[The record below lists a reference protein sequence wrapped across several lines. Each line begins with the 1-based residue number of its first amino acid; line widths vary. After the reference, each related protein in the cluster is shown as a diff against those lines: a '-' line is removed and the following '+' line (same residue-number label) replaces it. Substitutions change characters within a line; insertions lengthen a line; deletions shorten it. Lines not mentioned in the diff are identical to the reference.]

1 MLQLLVIL
9 LAYGLGCSNMALY
22 LSKWNKVDLRAGG
35 SGNLGAS
42 NATLLLGWKAG
53 LLTAV
58 HDTGK
63 ALLAVLLLTPMTAA
77 LGVEVISFRMAFF
90 SDAIGHSAFAGVA
103 LGLLL
108 SIDPHWSIACVLGHI
123 YPAPMKFRGGKGF
136 APYVGMTL
144 ALHWK
149 FALVVLGVI
158 LLVTLLTDYI
168 VVGTTTTVLMVPSY
182 LGWTRQN
189 LWLACILLIGTIVII
204 CKHRENYI
212 RIWNGTEFRTTA
224 AFRRK

>member
-1 MLQLLVIL
+1 MLQLLTIL
-9 LAYGLGCSNMALY
+9 LAYSLGCSNMALY

-42 NATLLLGWKAG
+42 NATILLGWKAG
-53 LLTAV
+53 VLTAV
-58 HDTGK
+58 HDAGK
-63 ALLAVLLLTPMTAA
+63 ALLSVLLAQLLCPGSELMAA
-77 LGVEVISFRMAFF
+77 AAGIS
-90 SDAIGHSAFAGVA
+90 
-103 LGLLL
+103 
-108 SIDPHWSIACVLGHI
+108 CVLGHI

-149 FALVVLGVI
+149 FALVVLSVI
-158 LLVTLLTDYI
+158 VLVTLLTDYI

-182 LGWTRQN
+182 LGWARQN

-204 CKHRENYI
+204 YKHRENYV